1 MDNTIQPNQQ
11 DDVQLHHY
19 TQDSRELSPK
29 TTQQTA
35 KLSAKRLKNC
45 KKNPHP
51 KKCCK

>member
-29 TTQQTA
+29 TTEQIA
-35 KLSAKRLKNC
+35 KPSAKTEKTV
-45 KKNPHP
+45 KKSTP
-51 KKCCK
+51 KKML